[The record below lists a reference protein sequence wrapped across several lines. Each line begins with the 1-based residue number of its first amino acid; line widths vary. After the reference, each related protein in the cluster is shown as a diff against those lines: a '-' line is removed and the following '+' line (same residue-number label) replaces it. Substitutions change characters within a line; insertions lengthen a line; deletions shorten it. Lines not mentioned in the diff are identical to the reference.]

1 MSRKIFEADLAHRS
15 TCNTPRIGSLPV
27 ANAPPQQALPP
38 PMRPYAMSKTVVN
51 SSLDPRLQSRK
62 TLSAPVRPAPTQ
74 TGTAIGHVDANPTDP
89 QDTET
94 KLQEQ
99 EVEILNLRMQA
110 VVKDREIRKLKAEI
124 EQLRI
129 QAANPRVAH

>member
-1 MSRKIFEADLAHRS
+1 
-15 TCNTPRIGSLPV
+15 
-27 ANAPPQQALPP
+27 
-38 PMRPYAMSKTVVN
+38 MRPYAMSRTVVN
-51 SSLDPRLQSRK
+51 SSLDPRLQGRDS
-62 TLSAPVRPAPTQ
+62 LSAPVRPAPTQ
-74 TGTAIGHVDANPTDP
+74 TDTAIRHVDAANPTEP

-110 VVKDREIRKLKAEI
+110 VVKDREIRRLKAEI

-129 QAANPRVAH
+129 QAANPRVAP